1 MDTETAF
8 HFSPRPNRAHE
19 IGWRPWGPDAFAEAE
34 AAQKPILL
42 SLSAVWCHWCHVMD
56 ETTYSD
62 PVVQSLIRDH
72 FIPVRVDNDQRPDIN
87 LRYNMGGWP
96 TTAFLTPWGDVITGA
111 TYVPPDAMRNLLQQV
126 LQYWQANREQLP
138 RHVAPAERLDPTPGP
153 AAPDPAGVNDVMQ
166 AIAAQFDRAYGGLG
180 VAPKFPQVDV
190 WELCLSRWLL
200 AGDGASAGMA
210 VRTLDA
216 MAGSALFDP
225 VAGGFF
231 RYSTTREWTVPHFEK
246 LLDDNARL
254 LRLYLHALQITG
266 DPFYANVARQIVGWM
281 RQALLQ
287 PDGLFGGSQ
296 DADEAYYR
304 LGPEERA
311 QRPAPYVDPTAFAG
325 PNAAAVS
332 GLLLAA
338 GLLDADLKPLALTC
352 LEALFIQLWDDDRG
366 LAHANRGEPL
376 RNWLGDL
383 APLGTACLDAYEL
396 TGDTEHLRRAEAIAA
411 VMDRELRDGQPG
423 FLDRPPDPK
432 ALGRL
437 AVTQKPLAE
446 NAEALAFLHRLGRLT
461 RDPARQERALG
472 ELGAFL
478 PVARRLGIFGAG
490 WALAVTV
497 TGAPPIDAHLVYDTP
512 EQTLAFRQALFA
524 LYLPN
529 RAVHAYDV
537 DSPERE
543 AAGYPDEPLPALYL
557 CRGTVCAPPVTT
569 PEGVPA
575 ALQTL
580 FAPPSGAG
588 TA

>member
-1 MDTETAF
+1 
-8 HFSPRPNRAHE
+8 
-19 IGWRPWGPDAFAEAE
+19 
-34 AAQKPILL
+34 
-42 SLSAVWCHWCHVMD
+42 
-56 ETTYSD
+56 
-62 PVVQSLIRDH
+62 
-72 FIPVRVDNDQRPDIN
+72 
-87 LRYNMGGWP
+87 
-96 TTAFLTPWGDVITGA
+96 
-111 TYVPPDAMRNLLQQV
+111 V

-200 AGDGASAGMA
+200 AADGASAGMA

-497 TGAPPIDAHLVYDTP
+497 TGAPPFDAHLVYDTP